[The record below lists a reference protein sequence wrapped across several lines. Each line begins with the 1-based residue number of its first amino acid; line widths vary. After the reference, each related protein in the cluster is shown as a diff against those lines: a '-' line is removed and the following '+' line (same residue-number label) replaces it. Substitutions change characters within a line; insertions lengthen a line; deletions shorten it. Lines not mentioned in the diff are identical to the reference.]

1 MTARLSRRRFISVSA
16 ALAVLPSSTLATAP
30 AARWR
35 GSALGA
41 KASMSLVGVE
51 ETAATDV
58 FTAVQA
64 EVARLERIFSLYRPD
79 SALVRL
85 NTKGH
90 LESPPPEL
98 LELISL
104 SDSLHRSTEGAFDP
118 TVQPLWQLYAA
129 RASKGETPSAREIG
143 EVRRRTGWTALR
155 YDSKAVSFTREGM
168 ALTFNGIAQGYIAD
182 KVADL
187 LRARG
192 LSNVLVE
199 MGEICALGRNAHGNA
214 WRAGVATP
222 DNRIIRRLSLEN
234 RALATSAPRGTL
246 LDAGNTVGHILDPR
260 SGGLAR
266 TWAVV
271 SVSAERAAMADG
283 LSTAFCLLP
292 RAAIERVLPL
302 YASASLEVLA
312 SSENNGRDDR

>member
-1 MTARLSRRRFISVSA
+1 MTAQLSRRRFISVSA
-16 ALAVLPSSTLATAP
+16 ALAVLPSSALAAAP
-30 AARWR
+30 TARWR

-41 KASMSLVGVE
+41 EASMSLVGVE
-51 ETAATDV
+51 ESAATDV
-58 FTAVQA
+58 FAAVQA
-64 EVARLERIFSLYRPD
+64 EVARLEGVFSLYRPD

-85 NTKGH
+85 NSAGH
-90 LESPPPEL
+90 LSAPPPEL

-129 RASKGETPSAREIG
+129 RASIGEIPTAREIG
-143 EVRRRTGWTALR
+143 EVRHRTGWKGLR
-155 YDSKAVSFTREGM
+155 YDTENVSFTREGM

-192 LSNVLVE
+192 LRNILVD
-199 MGEICALGRNAHGNA
+199 MGEICALGRNPRGEA
-214 WRAGVATP
+214 WQAGVSTP
-222 DNRIIRRLSLEN
+222 DNRIIHRLSLED
-234 RALATSAPRGTL
+234 RALATSAPGGTL
-246 LDAGNTVGHILDPR
+246 LDARNGIGHILDPR
-260 SGGLAR
+260 SGGFVR

-271 SVSAERAAMADG
+271 SVSADRAAVADG

-292 RAAIERVLPL
+292 RAAIDKVLPL
-302 YASASLEVLA
+302 YASASLEALA
-312 SSENNGRDDR
+312 ASETTGKDDR